1 MYCVAL
7 QNVHLSI
14 WWIWQKVWSREAEKE
29 KKMTK
34 KLPMSKNYSDKSG
47 VITCKMALN
56 DQGA

>member
-1 MYCVAL
+1 
-7 QNVHLSI
+7 
-14 WWIWQKVWSREAEKE
+14 
-29 KKMTK
+29 MTK